1 MSASI
6 RMATEADNEALLA
19 LTRLTPMAGTIAL
32 RIDRD
37 PDFFALLRHRGK
49 DAAVFVAEKDGAIIG
64 CVSVAFLEAYVAGA
78 AQPVAYVADL
88 KVHPAH
94 AGTRLVLR
102 LLETLQRHIEAH
114 GVDLVFSVAAA
125 GNEHVMPLFAG
136 RAGISRFVSAGRF
149 IVDELLG
156 SPFLSR
162 SRHAVGEATDADGEE
177 IDRLLDEFHR
187 SRELAPAARYGAEG
201 MTTLV
206 AREGSRI
213 VATLE
218 LFDPTPLKRNVL
230 LGAPPA
236 TRLFLRLLRVV
247 GEMPR
252 VGEAVPLAYIRRFA
266 CAPGHLGALTAL
278 VHHARRV
285 AKRHHFTF
293 TAIGLH
299 ERDSLRRIVRGI
311 PRFSFT
317 SCGFVTSL
325 KGSKVVDQIA
335 SGIPFVDFGS
345 V

>member
-6 RMATEADNEALLA
+6 RIATEADNESLLA

-37 PDFFALLRHRGK
+37 PDFFALLRHRGEN
-49 DAAVFVAEKDGAIIG
+49 AAVFVAEKDGAIIG
-64 CVSVAFLEAYVAGA
+64 CVSVAFLQTYVAGA
-78 AQPVAYVADL
+78 VQPVAYVADL

-102 LLETLQRHIEAH
+102 LLEMLRWHIEAH

-149 IVDELLG
+149 IVDELFG
-156 SPFLSR
+156 SPFFSTR
-162 SRHAVGEATDADGEE
+162 STIGEATNAEREE
-177 IDRLLDEFHR
+177 IDRLLDDFHR
-187 SRELAPAARYGAEG
+187 SRELAPVTRQTGEG
-201 MTTLV
+201 IATLV
-206 AREGSRI
+206 AREASRI
-213 VATLE
+213 VATLD

-230 LGAPPA
+230 LGAPPV
-236 TRLFLRLLRVV
+236 TRLLLRLLRPL

-252 VGEAVPLAYIRRFA
+252 LGEAVRLAYIRRFA
-266 CAPGHLGALTAL
+266 CAPGHVHALMAL

-299 ERDSLRRIVRGI
+299 ERDPLRQIVLGI

-317 SCGFVTSL
+317 SCAFVTSL
-325 KGSKVVDQIA
+325 GGSKVVDQIA
-335 SGIPFVDFGS
+335 NGIPFVDFGS